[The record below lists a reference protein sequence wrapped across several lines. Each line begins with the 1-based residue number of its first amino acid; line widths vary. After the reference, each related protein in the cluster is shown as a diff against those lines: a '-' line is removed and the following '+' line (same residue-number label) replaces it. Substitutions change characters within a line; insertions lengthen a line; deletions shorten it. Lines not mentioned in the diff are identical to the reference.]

1 MGGAE
6 FALVADIGGTNARFA
21 LARRDADAGL
31 VPGSVAQYAVA
42 HFATIA
48 DAMRHYLVD
57 GPGAGIEAPGRA
69 VLAVAGPIE
78 GVEVRITNSP
88 WVISA
93 ADLCSVFGFAQ
104 LRLINDFAA
113 MSAAIPR
120 MGAGALHAIGPLPP
134 PLIDFAIPGVFGV
147 MGPGTGLGVGVLV
160 VNGGQALILE
170 TEGGHASFA
179 PVTGEQ
185 VAIRQ
190 LLAARF
196 GRVSI
201 ERLLSGSGLLNIHEA
216 LCALKGRTAAID
228 TPEEVTA
235 AASASADA
243 EAVHAV
249 ELFIEMLGDVAGDVV
264 LTTGAWDGLFLSGG
278 LVQPL
283 LPWLERGA
291 FRRHFESKGRRAS
304 TLARVPVMAVLHDH
318 PGLVG
323 AAVMALDPRVD
334 TVRATAGADR

>member
-1 MGGAE
+1 M
-6 FALVADIGGTNARFA
+6 
-21 LARRDADAGL
+21 
-31 VPGSVAQYAVA
+31 PGSVAQYAVA
-42 HFATIA
+42 RFATIA
-48 DAMRHYLVD
+48 AAMRHYLAD
-57 GPGAGIEAPGRA
+57 GPAAGVPTPGRA

-78 GVEVRITNSP
+78 GAEVRITNSP

-93 ADLCSVFGFAQ
+93 TELCGLFGFAQ

-113 MSAAIPR
+113 MSAAMTR
-120 MGAGALHAIGPLPP
+120 MGPGALRAIGPLPP
-134 PLIDFAIPGVFGV
+134 PVIDFARPGVFGV

-160 VNGGQALILE
+160 VNGGRALILE

-179 PVTGEQ
+179 PLTEEQ

-201 ERLLSGSGLLNIHEA
+201 ERLLSGSGLLNTYEA
-216 LCALKGRTAAID
+216 LCVLKDRVAAID

-235 AASASADA
+235 AASVGTDA
-243 EAVHAV
+243 EAVRAV
-249 ELFIEMLGDVAGDVV
+249 ELFVGMLGDVAGDVV
-264 LTTGAWDGLFLSGG
+264 LTAGARDGLFLSGG

-283 LPWLERGA
+283 MPWLGRGEL
-291 FRRHFESKGRRAS
+291 RRHFESKGRRAS
-304 TLARVPVMAVLHDH
+304 TLARVPVTAVLHDH

-323 AAVMALDPRVD
+323 AAVLALDPGVE
-334 TVRATAGADR
+334 TVRTASGAGGGT